1 MSITKKYKMIPKR
14 LDNEQDEKTLPQ
26 PFQIAA
32 LAHSSS
38 SLALASSS
46 RARFRRL
53 ISCSRMARS
62 YARCSS
68 VRLGGLMPSAPAIIR
83 PATTVCF
90 SGRRAGGGAA
100 DLPVAA
106 LSDARLDEGLPLVVR
121 YPGYP
126 AAAAAASHGWEVC
139 GEMGVGGGASGP
151 SVFVDEGEMDVLL
164 LVTCSRT
171 SRSVSEPEVSE
182 SESTSSSQES
192 ATAASFF
199 FFFCFI
205 VVGAFLAFAA
215 AFLLMVASG
224 RGTSSCSCFLLSM
237 ERSLMD
243 DSSSSVAV

>member
-1 MSITKKYKMIPKR
+1 
-14 LDNEQDEKTLPQ
+14 
-26 PFQIAA
+26 
-32 LAHSSS
+32 
-38 SLALASSS
+38 
-46 RARFRRL
+46 
-53 ISCSRMARS
+53 
-62 YARCSS
+62 
-68 VRLGGLMPSAPAIIR
+68 MPSAPAFIR